1 MSMSDFYKQPKA
13 LRVNFVEDDLI
24 VFLENKRKITVP
36 LWKFPRIENLDL
48 EERESVSIHALGRTL
63 DWECID
69 EILSV
74 EYLEN
79 EFGSS

>member
-1 MSMSDFYKQPKA
+1 MSISDFYKQPKA
-13 LRVNFVEDDLI
+13 LRVQFDEENLI
-24 VFLENKRKITVP
+24 IFLESKKKIEVP
-36 LWKFPRIENLDL
+36 LWKFPRIENLDI
-48 EERESVSIHALGRTL
+48 EEKESVSIHALGRTL

-79 EFGSS
+79 EFGSR